1 MIRTDESNQT
11 AGVSRPVSLARLLG
25 FLLLPTAALMAG
37 FNGIQQ
43 VFVPGQVEAMDPSSK
58 VASLAILTAF
68 AAIGSMIGIPM
79 GGALSDRTRS
89 RFGKRTPWILGLT
102 IISAALMIA
111 MGASNNLVM
120 FGIIYTLLWLAA
132 NMYQGALV
140 AILPD
145 RVPED
150 RRGVASAILG
160 LGPPIGAMIG
170 VNVASHVGPA
180 WGYTFLAL
188 GLIVTCVMLVFGAP
202 EASSLTPVKIVET
215 PREKGAGIA
224 GFFEAFREPDFT
236 HAFISRFMLF
246 MAYFTVSGYLFYTLS
261 DYIGIKQI
269 PDGNVP
275 VAVSTLVTI
284 TVGVWVVIATFC
296 GWLADKLD
304 RRKLFVGISAVGLA
318 ATMVVPVI
326 MPTWNG
332 MVIYSILSGA
342 FIGTYFAVD
351 LAVMSLVLPHKEHEG
366 RDLGILTVATGLP
379 QIMSSVVAGGLITYA
394 GGYPALYLFGAFCA
408 LVAGVVVFLIKK
420 VR

>member
-1 MIRTDESNQT
+1 MNQVDERNPT
-11 AGVSRPVSLARLLG
+11 AGATRPVGLARLLC
-25 FLLLPTAALMAG
+25 FLLPPSAALMAG

-43 VFVPGQVEAMDPSSK
+43 VLVPGQVETMDPTNK

-79 GGALSDRTRS
+79 GGALSDRTRT
-89 RFGKRTPWILGLT
+89 RFGKRTPWIVGLT

-111 MGASNNLVM
+111 MGASHTLVM
-120 FGIIYTLLWLAA
+120 FGITYTLLWLAA
-132 NMYQGALV
+132 NMHQGALV

-145 RVPED
+145 RVPEE
-150 RRGVASAILG
+150 RRGVASAVLG

-170 VNVASHVGPA
+170 VNVASHVGPV
-180 WGYTFLAL
+180 WGYTLLAL
-188 GLIVTCVMLVFGAP
+188 GLIVTCIALIFGAP
-202 EASSLTPVKIVET
+202 EASSLTPVKFVET
-215 PREKGAGIA
+215 AREKRSGVS
-224 GFFEAFREPDFT
+224 GFFEAFRHSDFT
-236 HAFISRFMLF
+236 FAFISRFMLF

-318 ATMVVPVI
+318 GTMVVPVI

-408 LVAGVVVFLIKK
+408 LVAGVVIFLIKK